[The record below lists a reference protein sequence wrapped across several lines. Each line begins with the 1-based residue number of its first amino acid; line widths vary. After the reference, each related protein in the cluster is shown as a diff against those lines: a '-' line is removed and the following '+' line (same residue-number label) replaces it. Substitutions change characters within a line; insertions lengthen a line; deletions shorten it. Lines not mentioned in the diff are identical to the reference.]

1 MLIPENDFVA
11 LFSQF
16 PFDALYKII
25 FRGDAYDGILNIVSC
40 VDISKLL

>member
-16 PFDALYKII
+16 EFDALYKII
-25 FRGDAYDGILNIVSC
+25 FGGDAYDGMF
-40 VDISKLL
+40 